1 MPPLTRQWRSWQ
13 ELADDPLFLARAA
26 QEFPSLASALSNS
39 MDRRRVLKLMAAAF
53 AMGGLSGC
61 DLGAPSGVLISAV
74 NPAPGIIAGRPNF
87 YATAH
92 VLDGMAT
99 GILVKHQM
107 GRPIKVEGNPHHPAS
122 MGATSVFA
130 QAIPLDFY
138 DPDRSTEVLLDNH
151 PGDWQNLVA
160 RLAAKRNEFS
170 HTGGAGLRILTGTIT
185 SPTLGATLG
194 ELMSHYPEARWHQWD
209 ARSRDSLRAGALTAY
224 GTAAAFVPKLDNVDV
239 LLAIDSDLLES
250 APGHLKF
257 ARDFAARR
265 NPTRTDS
272 MSRVYAVE
280 STPGLLGA
288 AADHRFAANPAEM
301 QSIIAA
307 LAQRVLRGDA
317 SLATD
322 APPWISA
329 VATDLLAHPGRALVH
344 VGPDLS
350 AEVHALVHAINDKLG
365 GRGSSYELLASP
377 EHTPVDHA
385 ASLQALTDDLDAGK
399 VDTVLIVDVNPVY
412 SGPGSLDFAR
422 SLEAAKL
429 SISLSVLPS
438 ETSRK
443 TRWALPMAHDWET
456 WSDACAYDGTATIMQ
471 PQALPLY
478 NGKSPLD
485 VLALF
490 YTAEPPTPQTAVRAT
505 WQSRL
510 NDTPDGAVWHAA
522 LAAGV
527 VTGTR
532 SAPITSALRGAAA
545 TIQLLATSSRPL
557 HVVFKPDAQVWDGR
571 YANNAWLQELP
582 RPLTKLTWD
591 NPLLISPS
599 LAQRLSLRNGDHGK
613 LSVGNKQLTAPVWI
627 VPGQAADCI
636 TATLGF
642 GRALGRIS
650 HNAGT
655 NTYPLTGLAD
665 APTLEKVVG
674 HDTLACTEHH
684 DLILNVGEHIVR
696 HGRLADF
703 QSNSALF
710 KDPEPA
716 PEIYRHH
723 PPGPAA
729 WGMSIDLNAC
739 IGCNACAIACQAEN
753 NVPVV
758 GKEQVIAQREMHWL
772 RVDRYWEGSVEAPDA
787 YFQPMLCMHCEQAPC
802 ETVCPVGATVHDA
815 EGLNVMV
822 YNRCVGTRFCSN
834 NCPYKV
840 RRFNYLAY
848 ADEEQRAIE
857 SRNPDVTVRMR
868 GVMEK
873 CTFCVQRI
881 AEARIAADEAGAPVG
896 PVQTACQGAC
906 PSRAI
911 TFGNLADP
919 GSEVSARKK
928 SPLNYAVLGD
938 QNTHP
943 RVTYEGRIRNLNPDL
958 AAPPT
963 HDPA

>member
-1 MPPLTRQWRSWQ
+1 MSPLTRQWRSWQ

-26 QEFPSLASALSNS
+26 QEFPSLASALSSS

-61 DLGAPSGVLISAV
+61 DLGAPSGVLIPAV
-74 NPAPGIIAGRPNF
+74 NPAPGIIPGRPNF
-87 YATAH
+87 YTTAH

-122 MGATSVFA
+122 LGATSVFA

-138 DPDRSTEVLLDNH
+138 DPDRSSEVLLDNH

-160 RLAAKRNEFS
+160 ILASKRTEFAR
-170 HTGGAGLRILTGTIT
+170 TGGAGLRILTGTVT
-185 SPTLGATLG
+185 SPTLGATLDT
-194 ELMSHYPEARWHQWD
+194 LLSRYPEARWHQWD
-209 ARSRDSLRAGALTAY
+209 ARSRDSVRTGSLLAY
-224 GTAAAFVPKLDNVDV
+224 GTQAVLAPKLENVDV
-239 LLAIDSDLLES
+239 LLAIDSDLLDG

-257 ARDFAARR
+257 AREFAARR
-265 NPTRTDS
+265 NPVRTAA

-288 AADHRFAANPAEM
+288 AADHRFAASPAEM
-301 QSIIAA
+301 QSIVAA
-307 LAQRVLRGDA
+307 MAQLVVRG
-317 SLATD
+317 
-322 APPWISA
+322 APPNTGDVPPWVGV
-329 VATDLLAHPGRALVH
+329 VAADLMSHPGRALVH
-344 VGPDLS
+344 VGPDLP
-350 AEVHALVHAINDKLG
+350 AEVHALVHAINEKLG

-377 EHTPVDHA
+377 EHTPVNQA
-385 ASLQALTDDLDAGK
+385 ASLRALTDDLNAGK
-399 VDTVLIVDVNPVY
+399 VDTLLIVDVNPVY
-412 SGPGSLDFAR
+412 CGPGTLDFAH
-422 SLEAAKL
+422 SLESAKL
-429 SISLSVLPS
+429 SISLSILPN

-443 TRWALPMAHDWET
+443 TRWAVPMVHDWEG
-456 WSDACAYDGTATIMQ
+456 WSDARAYDGTVTILQ

-478 NGKSPLD
+478 NGKSPLE
-485 VLALF
+485 LLSLL
-490 YTAEPPTPQTAVRAT
+490 YTAEPTTPQAAVRAT
-505 WQSRL
+505 WQQDL
-510 NDTPDGAVWHAA
+510 NDA
-522 LAAGV
+522 AAGGLWHNSLAIGV
-527 VTGTR
+527 VAATR
-532 SAPITSALRGAAA
+532 SASITAALRDDVHD
-545 TIQLLATSSRPL
+545 IQPPVMAPREL
-557 HVVFKPDAQVWDGR
+557 HLVFKPDAHVWDGR

-591 NPLLISPS
+591 NPLLISPP
-599 LAQRLSLRNGDHGK
+599 LAKRLSLRNGDHAKLAVGGK
-613 LSVGNKQLTAPVWI
+613 NLTAPVWI
-627 VPGQAADCI
+627 VPGQAPDCV
-636 TATLGF
+636 TTTLGF
-642 GRALGRIS
+642 GRAMGRIA
-650 HNAGT
+650 HDAGI
-655 NTYPLTGLAD
+655 NGYPLTGGTG
-665 APTLEKVVG
+665 APTLEKVAG
-674 HDTLACTEHH
+674 HEVLACTEHH
-684 DLILNVGEHIVR
+684 DLILNAGEHIVR
-696 HGRLADF
+696 HGRLTDF
-703 QSNSALF
+703 EANSALLQ
-710 KDPEPA
+710 DREPSA
-716 PEIYRHH
+716 EIYRHH

-729 WGMSIDLNAC
+729 WGMSIDLNTC

-758 GKEQVIAQREMHWL
+758 GKDQVIAQREMHWL
-772 RVDRYWEGSVEAPDA
+772 RVDRYWEGSVEAPDV

-848 ADEEQRAIE
+848 ADDEQRAIE
-857 SRNPDVTVRMR
+857 SRNPEVTVRMR

-881 AEARIAADEAGAPVG
+881 AEARIVADESVKPVG

-906 PSRAI
+906 PTRAI

-919 GSEVSARKK
+919 DSDVSARKK
-928 SPLNYAVLGD
+928 SPLNYAVLAE

-943 RVTYEGRIRNLNPDL
+943 RVTYEGRIRNPNPDL
-958 AAPPT
+958 QPT
-963 HDPA
+963 TSRDPV